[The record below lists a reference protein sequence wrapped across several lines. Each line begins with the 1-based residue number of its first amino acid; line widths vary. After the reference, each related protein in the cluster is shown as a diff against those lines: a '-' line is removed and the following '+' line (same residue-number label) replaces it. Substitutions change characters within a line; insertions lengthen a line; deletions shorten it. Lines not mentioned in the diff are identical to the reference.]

1 MPAYNSQEWI
11 GDTLRSALAQTWPN
25 KEIIVVND
33 GSSDQTLAVAQQFE
47 SKAVRVVT
55 QENRGAAAARNTA
68 LSLSQGDYIQWLDA
82 DDLLAADK
90 IARQMAVAER
100 EGSRK
105 LISGPFGRFLYR
117 WRRAEFVPT
126 DLWTDLSPKEW
137 LLRKLEQNLYMQT
150 ATWLVSRELTQAAGW
165 WNTSMLSDDDGEY
178 FCRVL
183 LNSDG
188 TRFVPDARM
197 YYRAFRYDGLA
208 YVGNSDEK
216 RIALW
221 RSMQLHMKYLLSL
234 ENDSRSRAAC
244 VTYIQRNLIN
254 FYPDKADILKEAE
267 QVATDLSMRLTIPSL
282 SWKYSWIRAL
292 LGWRIAK
299 YASLKSRKTR
309 WGLEKLLD
317 RALFRIENRD
327 ARLGLPE
334 AQVGISSQ
342 GSSQVKSI

>member
-1 MPAYNSQEWI
+1 
-11 GDTLRSALAQTWPN
+11 
-25 KEIIVVND
+25 
-33 GSSDQTLAVAQQFE
+33 
-47 SKAVRVVT
+47 
-55 QENRGAAAARNTA
+55 
-68 LSLSQGDYIQWLDA
+68 
-82 DDLLAADK
+82 
-90 IARQMAVAER
+90 
-100 EGSRK
+100 
-105 LISGPFGRFLYR
+105 
-117 WRRAEFVPT
+117 
-126 DLWTDLSPKEW
+126 
-137 LLRKLEQNLYMQT
+137 
-150 ATWLVSRELTQAAGW
+150 
-165 WNTSMLSDDDGEY
+165 MLSDDDGEY

-221 RSMQLHMKYLLSL
+221 RSQLHMKYLLSL

-292 LGWRIAK
+292 
-299 YASLKSRKTR
+299 
-309 WGLEKLLD
+309 GLED
-317 RALFRIENRD
+317 CQVCVAQEPQDQVGTGEAAGSRLFRIENRD

-334 AQVGISSQ
+334 AQVGIPSQ